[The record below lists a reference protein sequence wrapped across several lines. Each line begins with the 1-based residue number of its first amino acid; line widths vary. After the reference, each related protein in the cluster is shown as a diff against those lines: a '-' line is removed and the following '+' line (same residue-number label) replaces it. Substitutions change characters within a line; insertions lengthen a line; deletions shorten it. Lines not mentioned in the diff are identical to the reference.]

1 MSTVHWTGKAD
12 AVAQQSTAT
21 PGGTIGTEAFTLTVG
36 SHSIAYTAESG
47 DTATEVAEGLRDA
60 WNNSTHPYCTAVTA
74 TAASGVTTL
83 EADAAGVPFVV
94 TGSATGSAT
103 LTVATSIVNAGPND
117 WSTDVNWSGGSK
129 PASSDTVVIENSDVP
144 ILWGLDQS
152 AVALAELRIMQSYTG
167 KIGLPEDQFTIDAT
181 QIDSS
186 KAEYRETYLKISAA
200 TVRIGEHYGSG
211 NPSGAGRIKLDTG
224 SGQTQLNVANSAAT
238 STDGN
243 LEPVRWLG
251 SHAEN
256 ALNVTKGRVGIATT
270 VAGETATVSQLN
282 VGQRGNLAND
292 ADVNL
297 GPGVTIV
304 TISQSG
310 GDVITAAGVT
320 TVNQSGGTLTT
331 CNLAGIAT
339 ANIGG
344 TAYFNSTGSITTLR
358 VIGTGSADFSRDPR
372 DKTVTNCQLHKGAS
386 LNLDNGN
393 PLSVAFTNDIDF
405 VRCEPRDTTLITGA
419 HVKVGLSAV

>member
-1 MSTVHWTGKAD
+1 MSTVHWIGKAD
-12 AVAQQSTAT
+12 AVARQSTAT
-21 PGGTIGTEAFTLTVG
+21 PGGTIGTETFTLTVG
-36 SHSIAYTAESG
+36 GQSITYTAESG

-60 WNNSTHPYCTAVTA
+60 WNDSTHPYFTAVTA
-74 TAASGVTTL
+74 TAASGVATL

-103 LTVATSIVNAGPND
+103 LTVAMSTAGAGPND
-117 WSTDVNWSGGSK
+117 WSTDVNWSGGAK
-129 PASSDTVVIENSDVP
+129 PVSNDTVVIENSSVP

-152 AVALAELRIMQSYTG
+152 AVAIAELRIMQSYAG
-167 KIGLPEDQFTIDAT
+167 KIGLPEDQFTIGAT
-181 QIDSS
+181 QTDSS

-211 NPSGAGRIKLDTG
+211 NPSGTGRIKLDTG
-224 SGQTQLNVANSAAT
+224 SAQTQVNVANSAVT
-238 STDGN
+238 SADGN

-251 SHAEN
+251 SHANN

-282 VGQRGNLAND
+282 VGQRGNLASD

-297 GPGVTIV
+297 GPGVTIA
-304 TISQSG
+304 TINQSG

-331 CNLAGIAT
+331 CSSAAIVM

-344 TAYFNSTGSITTLR
+344 TAYVNATGTITTLR
-358 VIGTGSADFSRDPR
+358 VVGTGSADFSRDPR
-372 DKTVTNCQLHKGAS
+372 EKSVTNCELHKGAS

-393 PLSVAFTNDIDF
+393 PLSVTFTNDIDF
-405 VRCEPRDTTLITGA
+405 IRCEPRDITLITGP